1 MRAKP
6 VSSLSLQKSLGRWM
20 PSQIKSCV
28 PKRFDMKK
36 LVKTSFLLTSAI
48 GTALAFAQSEPK
60 TTTLYEN
67 VRVFNGTSDRLSAPT
82 NVLVVGNTIK
92 TISNQPIEVPSDV
105 SATKIAGGGRTL
117 MPGLIDAHAHLYLA
131 VPQTILFDPNTTAST
146 LEAKAYDA
154 AKATLMSGFTTVRDM
169 AGPVFKM
176 KRDFDQGKAV
186 GPRIYPSGTMIT
198 QTSGHGDFSEPEAL
212 PRSFGGPLS
221 VGEKFRVSTLA
232 DGRDQV
238 LTAVRFNLRNGAS
251 QIKIATGGGVSSPSD
266 PVTLQQYTTDE
277 IKAAVEAAAD
287 FGTYVATHAYNSK
300 SVRRSVDAGVK
311 SIEHGQLLD
320 EATVKYLKGKDVWLS
335 TQVFEE
341 YGDTY
346 TPLQRSKEHQ
356 VVAGESDVFKW
367 AIKYNVKMAWGSD
380 FFFEPDGV
388 AQNRQ
393 FVKLKNWM
401 TPARALKMATHD
413 NAQLMAMSGER
424 NPYPGKLGVIQP
436 GAYADL
442 LLVDGDPTVNLDIL
456 ADPEKN
462 LRVIMKDGKVYKNT
476 L

>member
-1 MRAKP
+1 M
-6 VSSLSLQKSLGRWM
+6 
-20 PSQIKSCV
+20 KSCKPINKV
-28 PKRFDMKK
+28 
-36 LVKTSFLLTSAI
+36 SFLSVLLTVCVVSAP
-48 GTALAFAQSEPK
+48 LAMADVSAK
-60 TTTLYEN
+60 SVTLFEN
-67 VRVFNGTSDRLSAPT
+67 VRVFDGKSQVLSAPT
-82 NVLVVGNTIK
+82 NVLVVGNQIESISIK
-92 TISNQPIEVPSDV
+92 PIEAPSGTV
-105 SATKIAGGGRTL
+105 TMRIQGNGLTL

-131 VPQTILFDPNTTAST
+131 VPQSLLFDPTTTAET
-146 LEAKAYDA
+146 LDARGYEA

-176 KRDFDQGKAV
+176 KNEIDQGNAI

-198 QTSGHGDFSEPEAL
+198 QTSGHGDYSAPEEL

-221 VGEKFRVSTLA
+221 VGEKFRISTIA

-251 QIKIATGGGVSSPSD
+251 QIKLATGGGVASPSD
-266 PVTLQQYTTDE
+266 PVMIQEYTSDE
-277 IKAAVEAAAD
+277 IKAAVQAASD
-287 FGTYVATHAYNSK
+287 FGTYVAVHAYNSK
-300 SVRRSVDAGVK
+300 SIRRSVEAGVK

-320 EATVKYLKGKDVWLS
+320 EATVKYLKDKDVWLS

-346 TPLQRSKEHQ
+346 TPLQRAKEHQ
-356 VVAGESDVFKW
+356 VVLGESDVFKW

-388 AQNRQ
+388 AQNIQ

-401 TPARALKMATHD
+401 TPARALKMATYD
-413 NAQLMAMSGER
+413 NAQLLSMSGIR
-424 NPYPGKLGVIQP
+424 NPYPGKLGVIEP

-442 LLVDGDPTVNLDIL
+442 LLVDGDPTANLEIM
-456 ADPEKN
+456 ANPNKN
-462 LRVIMKDGKVYKNT
+462 FRIIMKDGKIYKNT

>member
-1 MRAKP
+1 MNKSFKA
-6 VSSLSLQKSLGRWM
+6 SLLLFPLIVVASAFAET
-20 PSQIKSCV
+20 PSQ
-28 PKRFDMKK
+28 
-36 LVKTSFLLTSAI
+36 SA
-48 GTALAFAQSEPK
+48 
-60 TTTLYEN
+60 TLYEN
-67 VRVFNGTSDRLSAPT
+67 VRVFNGSADKLSAPT
-82 NVLVVGNTIK
+82 NVLVVGNVIQ
-92 TISNQPIEVPSDV
+92 TISAQPIDVPKGV
-105 SATKIAGGGRTL
+105 ATTKIAGDGQTL

-131 VPQTILFDPNTTAST
+131 VPQTILFDPSTTAAT
-146 LEAKAYDA
+146 LDAKAYQA
-154 AKATLMSGFTTVRDM
+154 AQVTLMSGFTTVRDM

-266 PVTLQQYTTDE
+266 PVTLQQYTVDE
-277 IKAAVEAAAD
+277 IKAAVEAASD
-287 FGTYVATHAYNSK
+287 FGTYVATHAYNAK

-320 EATVKYLKGKDVWLS
+320 EATVKYLKDKDVWLS

-341 YGDTY
+341 YGDSY
-346 TPLQRSKEHQ
+346 TPLQRAKEHQ
-356 VVAGESDVFKW
+356 VVSGESNVFKW

-401 TPARALKMATHD
+401 SPARALKMATHD

-442 LLVDGDPTVNLDIL
+442 LLVDGDPTINLDIL
-456 ADPEKN
+456 ADPDRN
-462 LRVIMKDGKVYKNT
+462 LRVIMKDGKIYKNS